1 MIPPKVLIA
10 DSISQRG
17 IDELSRDNA
26 LDVTI
31 KTGLSE
37 KELVDLVPQ
46 FIALVVR
53 SQTKVTGN
61 VLNAG
66 AQLRV
71 IGRAGVGVD
80 NVDVETATRRGIIVL
95 NAPGGNTVSTA
106 EHAFSLLLSVARK
119 IPQADANI
127 RGKKWDKKNFE
138 GVELY
143 NKTLGVIGM
152 GRIGSELS
160 RRAIAFGMRVVAYDP
175 YLSATR
181 ARSLQVEL
189 VDELDDLLA
198 SADFISLHTPLTAET
213 RHILDEARLQKTKRG
228 VRIIN
233 CARGGLI
240 DEAALLKALQ
250 DGHVAGAALDVF
262 ETEPLPADSPLRSAP
277 NLVLTPHLGASTAEA
292 QESVGIEIAQSIRA
306 VLLEGTIRN
315 AVTMPKLDAKTM
327 ASIGPHLR
335 FGEKLGK
342 FLSQIAPKR
351 AESFNINYSG
361 KVNEVDTTAIT
372 RAVLKGFLQIAGGS
386 EINEVNAPAFAE
398 TLGLEVSESRLSAP
412 GDYTDMLELSAAD
425 EGKTVSVGGAFFG
438 ATPRIVSINSR
449 PVEARPQGVVL
460 VLGIS
465 ATGAWLHD
473 RLFQSKPISL
483 PSAIQLDTTHFHY
496 GLQRSFNHLD
506 HSCWSR
512 YRCDRKAADAGERSR
527 WMHNHDSAGYRRRT
541 GRDLDWSHLCGRELC
556 RRLDHVGRRRHD
568 PVAALSIPFQTRRV
582 ATANDVAVLESRTDI
597 FISERRLTQRLYN

>member
-1 MIPPKVLIA
+1 MTPNVLVA
-10 DSISQRG
+10 DSISPRG
-17 IDELSRDNA
+17 IGELKRDGM

-31 KTGLSE
+31 NTGLSE
-37 KELVDLVPQ
+37 PELIKIIPA
-46 FIALVVR
+46 FSGLVVR
-53 SQTKVTGN
+53 SQTKVTAPI
-61 VLNAG
+61 LNAG
-66 AQLRV
+66 ARLRV

-119 IPQADANI
+119 IPQADANV
-127 RGKKWDKKNFE
+127 RNKNWNKKDFE

-143 NKTLGVIGM
+143 DKTLGIIGM

-213 RHILDEARLQKTKRG
+213 RHLFDRARLQKTKRG

-240 DEAALLKALQ
+240 DEDVLAAALQ
-250 DGHVAGAALDVF
+250 DRHVAGAALDVF
-262 ETEPLPADSPLRSAP
+262 ETEPLPPDSPLRGAP

-306 VLLEGTIRN
+306 ALLEGTIRN
-315 AVTMPKLDAKTM
+315 AVNMPNLDAKTL
-327 ASIGPHLR
+327 AVIGPHLR

-342 FLSQIAPKR
+342 FLSQIAPRR
-351 AESFNINYSG
+351 ADVLNINYSG

-372 RAVLKGFLQIAGGS
+372 RSVLKGFLHAAGGS
-386 EINEVNAPAFAE
+386 DVNEVNAPAFAE
-398 TLGLEVSESRLSAP
+398 SLGLKVSESRLSAP
-412 GDYTDMLELSAAD
+412 GDYTDMLELSAAG

-449 PVEARPQGVVL
+449 PVEARPHGVVL
-460 VLGIS
+460 VLENRDRPGMVGRIGTLLGDHGVNI
-465 ATGAWLHD
+465 ATM
-473 RLFQSKPISL
+473 SL
-483 PSAIQLDTTHFHY
+483 SRNQAGGTALTVLNLDTAPDAT
-496 GLQRSFNHLD
+496 LLEQIRVSED
-506 HSCWSR
+506 IHS
-512 YRCDRKAADAGERSR
+512 AQVI
-527 WMHNHDSAGYRRRT
+527 
-541 GRDLDWSHLCGRELC
+541 EL
-556 RRLDHVGRRRHD
+556 
-568 PVAALSIPFQTRRV
+568 
-582 ATANDVAVLESRTDI
+582 
-597 FISERRLTQRLYN
+597 